1 MALPIFP
8 RRVGRLLFPML
19 ASVSRFRFLLV
30 LLCLGLVVLP
40 GPSFGRDEDRPASD
54 LPAEWSLDL
63 AIQRAMVANP
73 EVLSA
78 RYEAEREAGVKL
90 QVMAQLLPRISASAS
105 TDERDASLV
114 DRSPGEFNLPPTL
127 RSAVARW
134 GYDVRVEVRQLVFDG
149 LATWNDVARQKLRQ
163 RQAVL
168 RLAGVANEIVTAVRQ
183 SYDAVLVRRAQLAA
197 ERQRVADLSQL
208 ADYAARKHA
217 VGEIAELDSLNAQS
231 QLQSARAEQAEIER
245 DLIAAEQQFARL
257 LHLPPDSG
265 ELRLAGGFAAREF
278 ALEYS
283 AAVSLAFKRRP
294 DLESAHLA
302 VAASKRQQYALN
314 GDLLPRF
321 DAYVNWGQRSSYYN
335 SSRTLDGWT
344 IGATGTWNIFDG
356 GGMLGRRKAA
366 LAERRIAE
374 TKLDDIELQIGSRL
388 RELYQGL
395 AQTRESMAAQDASR
409 QLAARAFQAARRL
422 YENGQASLEQVL
434 QAQMMSR
441 QAENRYLDAVYR
453 YNATVAQ
460 IEQAIGGTEDAPA
473 AWKP

>member
-1 MALPIFP
+1 
-8 RRVGRLLFPML
+8 ML
-19 ASVSRFRFLLV
+19 DSDSRFRFLFA
-30 LLCLGLVVLP
+30 LLCLGLAMQP
-40 GPSFGRDEDRPASD
+40 GSAFGRDEVRSGFD

-90 QVMAQLLPRISASAS
+90 QVLAQLLPRVSASAS
-105 TDERDASLV
+105 TDERQDSLV
-114 DRSPGEFNLPPTL
+114 DMTPDQFNVPSRRT
-127 RSAVARW
+127 ATAKW

-149 LATWNDVARQKLRQ
+149 LSTWNDVARQRIKQ

-168 RLAGVANEIVTAVRQ
+168 RLSAVANEVVAGVRQ
-183 SYDAVLVRRAQLAA
+183 SYDAVLVRRAQLMA

-265 ELRLAGGFAAREF
+265 ELRLAGGFVAREF

-283 AAVSLAFKRRP
+283 TAVSLAFKRRP
-294 DLESAHLA
+294 DLESAQLA
-302 VAASKRQQYALN
+302 VTASKRQQYALH

-321 DAYVNWGQRSSYYN
+321 DVFANWAKRSSYYN
-335 SSRTLDGWT
+335 SSYELDGWT
-344 IGATGTWNIFDG
+344 VGASGTWNIFDG

-366 LAERRIAE
+366 LAERRLAE

-395 AQTRESMAAQDASR
+395 AQTRQSMAAQDASR

-441 QAENRYLDAVYR
+441 QAENRYLEAIYR

-460 IEQAIGGTEDAPA
+460 IEQAIGGTENAPA